1 MLSFGF
7 SSAGASSASAE
18 QASSST
24 PPRSRS
30 GTRQECEAPY
40 GECPATRAAAN
51 ATMTQIGRAIAM
63 RFIREGGHSGRPTA
77 ISKLPSLLFLASSPG
92 LLHHETAEQ
101 PKQHRSSPCS
111 STETDSLIVR
121 VLCYDFALIFFQF
134 AHYPPCEI

>member
-51 ATMTQIGRAIAM
+51 ATMTQIGRAMAM
-63 RFIREGGHSGRPTA
+63 RFIREGGHSGRPRA
-77 ISKLPSLLFLASSPG
+77 RAKLPSWLFLASSPG
-92 LLHHETAEQ
+92 LLHNETAEQ
-101 PKQHRSSPCS
+101 PKQYRSSPCS
-111 STETDSLIVR
+111 STETDSLIVG
-121 VLCYDFALIFFQF
+121 VLCYDVALFQF